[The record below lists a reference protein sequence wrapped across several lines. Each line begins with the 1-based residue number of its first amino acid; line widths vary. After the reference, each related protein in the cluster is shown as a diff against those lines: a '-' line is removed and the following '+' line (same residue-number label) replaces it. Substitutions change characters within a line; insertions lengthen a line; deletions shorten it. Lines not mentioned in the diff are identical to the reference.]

1 MTGNHHLRQAVKMAI
16 NYQGKRDVTLR
27 QEIFDL
33 LRPFAPA
40 LARESDGIWYYVSTK
55 DYGLSRIVFATGS
68 YEQDIMDH
76 TIALAATHVGRS
88 PLLEGR
94 IFLDIGANIGTST
107 IPALRMF
114 GAAEAVC
121 IEPDNENYKF
131 LRCNLI
137 ANEVDDR
144 VRTLQVALS
153 DRAGTGTLEVA
164 EESWGDHRVRMKAG
178 LPDGVYRESTRR
190 VIPVPL
196 MSFDDM
202 AGQISLDLERL
213 GIVWMDVQGHEG
225 HVLAGAES
233 LLASETPVAMEY
245 WPYGLRRAD
254 GLDMLHDLIATNYR
268 TVIDIRA
275 SMEGTGT
282 AELPA
287 AKIGALAGRYGGE
300 AYTDL
305 LLLK

>member
-1 MTGNHHLRQAVKMAI
+1 MSFLSSGNHHLRQVVKMAI

-33 LRPFAPA
+33 VRPLAPA
-40 LARESDGIWYYVSTK
+40 PARESGGVWYYVSTK

-76 TIALAATHVGRS
+76 TIALAETHVGRS
-88 PLLEGR
+88 PLLDGR
-94 IFLDIGANIGTST
+94 IFLDIGA
-107 IPALRMF
+107 
-114 GAAEAVC
+114 
-121 IEPDNENYKF
+121 ENYKF

-144 VRTLQVALS
+144 VQTLQVALS
-153 DRAGTGTLEVA
+153 EREGTGTLEVA
-164 EESWGDHRVRMKAG
+164 EESWGDHRVRMKSG

-190 VIPVPL
+190 VTPVRL

-202 AGQISLDLERL
+202 AREISLDLSRV

-225 HVLAGAES
+225 HVLAGAKS
-233 LLASETPVAMEY
+233 LLASETPLAIEY

-254 GLDMLHDLIATNYR
+254 GLDMLHRLIADNYR
-268 TVIDIRA
+268 TVVDVRA
-275 SMEGTGT
+275 SMEGSDT
-282 AELPA
+282 AELHA
-287 AKIGALAGRYGGE
+287 TEVSTLAGRYGGE
-300 AYTDL
+300 TYTDL
-305 LLLK
+305 LILK